1 MPERFCVQTSA
12 TGHRRLLVFAAIGL
26 GIVVALFWFSASP
39 AMATIVIKT
48 ISTVDDFNGGIF
60 HRTGATRQT
69 QGGGDGDGE
78 IRLQTH
84 GIDPSSWYHDG
95 NTTGLPA
102 IKWHA
107 ATYTNTRIYVAAGQ
121 TITDVNGSRDVYY
134 TTILSTT
141 HNLANW
147 TKSPHQLPVD
157 LYGPGMVAVGN
168 YLYVIGGYD
177 KNTNEGT
184 RKVYRAQIGA
194 DGAPGAWSEMSAQ
207 LPDSR
212 TEFATVVVSNTIY
225 VLGGSITGGDAYD
238 TIYYAKPDA
247 NGNISAWHQ
256 ATRKLP
262 RPTMKHS
269 AVAYNGTIYVLGGT
283 DNTPP
288 YYMNVDYVTPDADGN
303 ITQPFVSTTNLNNNR
318 VWGIGVGFAGQVYI
332 VGGSVNN
339 GGDIVDFI
347 SSGLIT
353 DTRAIENPPGW
364 KDDSVLATPR
374 NRLAAVVSDD
384 GWIYAIG
391 GFDPNSPQPLKS
403 IDYGPTSS
411 RGAAYVPAGSYT
423 SRVFDLGAPYRVM
436 SITWNAFVS
445 TTVSMT
451 LQYRMGPSPD
461 LSGVP
466 WSNDFGAIRNNTTS
480 VTNTIDTSNDV
491 MLYQYVQF
499 RVKLSTPNN
508 QHTPVLNAVQFFYDV
523 PVPPEFV
530 IHGLVAPPESP
541 LQVTRTITYW
551 VSDQNSPTA
560 SQLRAANWRSWVTA
574 PSKGTTKIPPPL
586 LTGASARQISALL
599 DLPEPTY
606 LFRVSFY
613 ADPVPAPTHPNSLGG
628 AMNCID
634 VNNPLHPPGTW
645 APFIYWNPT
654 YGSELSRTPKAFY
667 AECSVPANTKK
678 FYAQLDT
685 CNPAND
691 PNSWCKSYGYVREIS
706 EMSNPPNYANNIIG
720 PVNAG
725 ERTEPGSGFAVF
737 LPFVRR

>member
-1 MPERFCVQTSA
+1 MPERFCVPSCSTTQ
-12 TGHRRLLVFAAIGL
+12 HRRLLVLTAMGL
-26 GIVVALFWFSASP
+26 SVVIALFWFSAQP
-39 AMATIVIKT
+39 VMATIVTKT
-48 ISTVDDFNGGIF
+48 ISTVEDFNGGIF
-60 HRTGATRQT
+60 QRTGATRQT
-69 QGGGDGDGE
+69 LGGGDGDGE

-84 GIDPSSWYHDG
+84 GINPASWYHDG

-121 TITDVNGSRDVYY
+121 TLTDTNGSRDVYY

-147 TKSPHQLPVD
+147 TKSPHQLPAD
-157 LYGPGMVAVGN
+157 LYGSGMVAVGN

-177 KNTNEGT
+177 KNTNQGT

-194 DGAPGAWSEMSAQ
+194 DGAPGVWSEMAAQ
-207 LPDSR
+207 LPVSR

-225 VLGGSITGGDAYD
+225 ILGGSITGGDAYD

-247 NGNISAWHQ
+247 SGNISAWQ
-256 ATRKLP
+256 EATRKLP
-262 RPTMKHS
+262 RNTMKHS
-269 AVAYNGTIYVLGGT
+269 AIAYDGTIYVLGGT
-283 DNTPP
+283 NNSIP
-288 YYMNVDYVTPDADGN
+288 YYINVDYVVPDADGN

-318 VWGIGVGFAGQVYI
+318 VWGIGVGFAGEVYI

-339 GGDIVDFI
+339 GGTIVDYI

-374 NRLAAVVSDD
+374 NRLAAVMSDD

-391 GFDPNSPQPLKS
+391 GFDPSSPQPLQS

-411 RGAAYVPAGSYT
+411 KGAAYVPAGTYT

-445 TTVSMT
+445 NTVSMT
-451 LQYRMGPSPD
+451 LQYRMGINPD
-461 LSGVP
+461 LSGVA
-466 WSNDFGAIRNNTTS
+466 WSNEYPATPNNTTS
-480 VTNTIDTSNDV
+480 ITNTIDTSSDA

-499 RVKLSTPNN
+499 RVRLSTQNN
-508 QHTPVLNAVQFFYDV
+508 QHTPILNAVQIFYDV

-551 VSDQNSPTA
+551 VSDQNFPLASAKSRIASPPI
-560 SQLRAANWRSWVTA
+560 RPWGVI
-574 PSKGTTKIPPPL
+574 PSTSKIPPPSYA
-586 LTGASARQISALL
+586 GASPRQISARL
-599 DLPEPTY
+599 DLPEPAY
-606 LFRVSFY
+606 LFRISFY
-613 ADPVPAPTHPNSLGG
+613 ANPMPAPTQPLSLTG

-634 VNNPLHPPGTW
+634 VNNPLHPQGTW

-667 AECSVPANTKK
+667 AECSVPPNTQK

-685 CNPAND
+685 CDVGND
-691 PNSWCKSYGYVREIS
+691 PNGWCKSYGYVREIS
-706 EMSNPPNYANNIIG
+706 EMSSPPSYLNNIIG
-720 PVNAG
+720 PVDAG
-725 ERTEPGSGFAVF
+725 KTIGGSGMLF
-737 LPFVRR
+737 LPLVMR

>member
-1 MPERFCVQTSA
+1 MRKPLHTTDHNTIQ
-12 TGHRRLLVFAAIGL
+12 HRRIITFAAVWL
-26 GIVVALFWFSASP
+26 AVALALFALPALPATAAIVV
-39 AMATIVIKT
+39 KT
-48 ISTVDDFNGGIF
+48 INTVDDFNGGIF

-69 QGGGDGDGE
+69 LGGGDGDGE
-78 IRLQTH
+78 VRLQTH
-84 GIDPSSWYHDG
+84 GINPASWYHDG

-107 ATYTNTRIYVAAGQ
+107 AAYTNTRIYVAAGQ
-121 TITDVNGSRDVYY
+121 TITDVNGSRDVYH
-134 TTILSTT
+134 TRILSTT
-141 HNLANW
+141 YNLANW

-194 DGAPGAWSEMSAQ
+194 DGAPGAWSEMAAQ
-207 LPDSR
+207 LPVSR

-225 VLGGSITGGDAYD
+225 VLGGSITGGDAYA

-247 NGNISAWHQ
+247 SGNISAWQ
-256 ATRKLP
+256 TATRQLP
-262 RPTMKHS
+262 RATMKHS

-283 DNTPP
+283 DNNPP
-288 YYMNVDYVTPDADGN
+288 YYINVDYVVPDADGN
-303 ITQPFVSTTNLNNNR
+303 ITQSFVSTTNLNNNR
-318 VWGIGVGFAGQVYI
+318 VWGVGVAFAGEVYI
-332 VGGSVNN
+332 VGGSINN

-353 DTRAIENPPGW
+353 DTRHIENPPGW

-374 NRLAAVVSDD
+374 NRLAAVMSDD

-391 GFDPNSPQPLKS
+391 GFDPSSPAPLQS

-411 RGAAYVPAGSYT
+411 KGAAYVPAGSYT
-423 SRVFDLGAPYRVM
+423 SRIFDLGSSYRVM

-445 TTVSMT
+445 NTVSMT
-451 LQYRMGPSPD
+451 LQYRMGTSPD

-466 WSNDFGAIRNNTTS
+466 WSARSYAARSNTTS
-480 VTNTIDTSNDV
+480 ITNTIDTSGDV

-499 RVKLSTPNN
+499 RVELSTQNDL
-508 QHTPVLNAVQFFYDV
+508 HTPVLNAVQFFYDV

-530 IHGLVAPPESP
+530 IHGLSAPPESP

-551 VSDQNSPTA
+551 VSDQNFPTSSA
-560 SQLRAANWRSWVTA
+560 VRRAARPSVTA
-574 PSKGTTKIPPPL
+574 PTQGTSRIPPPSFA
-586 LTGASARQISALL
+586 GASVRQIAALAN
-599 DLPEPTY
+599 LPEPSY
-606 LFRVSFY
+606 LFRISFY
-613 ADPVPAPTHPNSLGG
+613 ADPNPAPTQPNHLTG

-634 VNNPLHPPGTW
+634 VNNPRHPPGTW
-645 APFIYWNPT
+645 QPFIYWNPT
-654 YGSELSRTPKAFY
+654 YGSELSRTPTAFY
-667 AECSVPANTKK
+667 AECSVPPNTKK

-685 CNPAND
+685 CDPGND
-691 PNSWCKSYGYVREIS
+691 PNGWCKSYGYVQEIS
-706 EMSNPPNYANNIIG
+706 EMASPPSYANNIIG

-725 ERTEPGSGFAVF
+725 QTIDPGGGFAVF
-737 LPFVRR
+737 LPLIRR